1 MLYLDLVSY
10 NLAKSYGST
19 RFLKTPKSFGRL
31 SFMYKFT
38 DHTLDVF
45 ITAFFTHVVGPI
57 FCQPFKTDNQKTPFL
72 SFVWFVLFC
81 FCFIRRKKK
90 EHCSIMPLLQILQ
103 EKFTTIIGVVNFNK
117 MYYLQFCFMCLWHN
131 YISSFRRTGSAIFS
145 LMGRF
150 IF

>member
-45 ITAFFTHVVGPI
+45 IRAFFTHVVGPI

-90 EHCSIMPLLQILQ
+90 GAL
-103 EKFTTIIGVVNFNK
+103 F
-117 MYYLQFCFMCLWHN
+117 YYAPTAN
-131 YISSFRRTGSAIFS
+131 ITGKIYNNNRCDK
-145 LMGRF
+145 L
-150 IF
+150 